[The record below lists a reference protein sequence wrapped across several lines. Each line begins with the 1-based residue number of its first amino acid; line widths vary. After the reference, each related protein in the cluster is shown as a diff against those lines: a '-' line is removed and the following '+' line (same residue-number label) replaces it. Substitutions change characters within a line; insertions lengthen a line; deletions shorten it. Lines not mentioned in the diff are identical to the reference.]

1 MFGAGIYQTDGFTRF
16 LQDSRIVLAFRPTMV
31 GMNPLPG
38 RSGGPLNRRRFLKLS
53 AAATA
58 LAACSRAPTT
68 NQLVAATPT
77 SPPLAATAGVAPQ
90 AGAIQSVTA
99 TPAVASASL
108 TESALAQV
116 WLAANRVM
124 FGPRAGDIERIA
136 RMGLDAFVDEQL
148 AAASGPEDAE
158 VERRL
163 APLDTLSMTPGQI
176 LQKYT
181 GDPRGPG
188 IRRDILLDLQQAA
201 VIRAVYSRRQLYEV
215 MVDFWNNHFNVGFNK
230 KFDYLLK
237 PEDDRNAIRPHAMG
251 SFRDL
256 LGASAKSP
264 AVLQSLDNDSN
275 VRGKINENYGRELL
289 ELHTVG
295 ADNGYTQSDVLEAAR
310 VFTGWSIVTLRDDP
324 AKGGTFAYRPR
335 AHDEEAKTVMGLK
348 IPANGG
354 MKDGEALL
362 DFLAA
367 HPNTARTL
375 SLKLCRRFIADTP
388 SETVVTA
395 GAAAFTAS
403 KGDIKTTLSAILH
416 SPEFKASF
424 GMKIKRP
431 LEFVAS
437 ALRAVDA
444 DSTAEP
450 RMQQALAA
458 MGQPL
463 FLWQPPNG
471 FPDTAGAYLGASSF
485 LARWNFGMDLANAA
499 YKETKVKFDTLAGKG
514 DLIDGLAQRLYGG
527 ALPPSVKSALQSFA
541 SGRQI
546 PQLVALMLCAPLF
559 QVRG

>member
-1 MFGAGIYQTDGFTRF
+1 MAPK
-16 LQDSRIVLAFRPTMV
+16 S
-31 GMNPLPG
+31 G
-38 RSGGPLNRRRFLKLS
+38 RSELALNRRRFLRLG
-53 AAATA
+53 AAASA
-58 LAACSRAPTT
+58 LAACSRVPATTRIVIEPATAVPATATIPGAPALGLAPSATAAPT
-68 NQLVAATPT
+68 LSAA
-77 SPPLAATAGVAPQ
+77 S
-90 AGAIQSVTA
+90 GA
-99 TPAVASASL
+99 L
-108 TESALAQV
+108 TESALAQA
-116 WLAANRVM
+116 WLAANRIM
-124 FGPRAGDIERIA
+124 FGPRAGDLERIA

-148 AAASGPEDAE
+148 AAAAEPEDAE
-158 VERRL
+158 VQRRL
-163 APLDTLSMTPGQI
+163 APLDTLSKTPGQI
-176 LQKYT
+176 LEKYS

-201 VIRAVYSRRQLYEV
+201 VIRAVYSRRQLFEV

-237 PEDDRNAIRPHAMG
+237 PDDDRSSIRPHAMG
-251 SFRDL
+251 TFRAL

-295 ADNGYTQSDVLEAAR
+295 ADNGYTQQDVLDAAR
-310 VFTGWSIVTLRDDP
+310 AFTGWSINTLRED
-324 AKGGTFAYRPR
+324 AGKAGTFMYRPR
-335 AHDEEAKTVMGLK
+335 AHDEDAKTVMGLR

-362 DFLAA
+362 DFLAV

-375 SLKLCRRFIADTP
+375 SLKLCRRFIADAP
-388 SETVVTA
+388 AESVVSA

-403 KGDIKTTLSAILH
+403 KGDIKATLSAILR

-424 GMKIKRP
+424 GQKIKRP
-431 LEFVAS
+431 LEYVAS
-437 ALRAVDA
+437 ALRAMDA
-444 DSTAEP
+444 DTTAEP

-485 LARWNFGMDLANAA
+485 LARWNFALDLANAA
-499 YKETKVKFDTLAGKG
+499 YKETRVKLDALAGKG
-514 DLIDGLAQRLYGG
+514 DLIDGLAQRLFGG
-527 ALPPSVKSALQSFA
+527 PLPASIKITLQPFA
-541 SGRQI
+541 SGRQT